1 MIEVTESAQEK
12 MKEVL
17 DANGKPY
24 IRFGVKA
31 AGCAGFNYQ
40 IDVEDTKKESDQ
52 ELAFGDVR
60 VLVADVCEMFVLGT
74 RIDYKKEI
82 FGSYFTY
89 DNPNAHSSCGCGT
102 SFSVK

>member
-24 IRFGVKA
+24 IRFGVKGG
-31 AGCAGFNYQ
+31 GCAGFNYQ

-82 FGSYFTY
+82 FGSYF
-89 DNPNAHSSCGCGT
+89 N
-102 SFSVK
+102 FSKIKLII